1 LQEHRGEVIEMLC
14 DDARSNV
21 YEDVVY
27 HKNVRTSITVL
38 EKNDPVWRNKQT
50 IEHTGTVAVQAGL
63 MTQEQIAAMSDAD
76 LQKMI
81 TVRKAE
87 L

>member
-1 LQEHRGEVIEMLC
+1 
-14 DDARSNV
+14 
-21 YEDVVY
+21 
-27 HKNVRTSITVL
+27 
-38 EKNDPVWRNKQT
+38 VWRNKQT

-76 LQKMI
+76 LQKS
-81 TVRKAE
+81 KAE

>member
-1 LQEHRGEVIEMLC
+1 M
-14 DDARSNV
+14 
-21 YEDVVY
+21 
-27 HKNVRTSITVL
+27 
-38 EKNDPVWRNKQT
+38 
-50 IEHTGTVAVQAGL
+50 VQAGL